1 MHAVSLTLVES
12 PEGVDV
18 RTDKEPQEPTMSC
31 KFAGSNIPMDSP
43 WRRDR
48 VSLPTDEE
56 KYDMTRDPTN
66 RTEGVVTWTLH
77 FLMVSKTS
85 NLFGSYSCGLK
96 DVVSRNA
103 SLIRVGE

>member
-1 MHAVSLTLVES
+1 MHAVSLTLVKG

-18 RTDKEPQEPTMSC
+18 RTDKDPGKPTMSC
-31 KFAGSNIPMDSP
+31 KFAGSNIPMNSP

-48 VSLPTDEE
+48 VALPTDEE
-56 KYDMTRDPTN
+56 KYTVTRDPTN
-66 RTEGVVTWTLH
+66 GTEGVVTWTLH

-85 NLFGSYSCGLK
+85 NLFGNYSCGFK
-96 DVVSRNA
+96 DVRSGNA